1 MDKYCIC
8 WRRKNSSK
16 DATPLIFTH
25 PNSRQEA
32 MIRGDYGEM
41 ELWDNLT
48 AAQAEVKKFN
58 HRYPNLFF
66 WVKEPNVK

>member
-16 DATPLIFTH
+16 DTSPLIFNH

-32 MIRGDYGEM
+32 MMKGDYGEM
-41 ELWDNLT
+41 ELWDNRT
-48 AAQAEVKKFN
+48 AAQAEVKKI
-58 HRYPNLFF
+58 
-66 WVKEPNVK
+66 

>member
-16 DATPLIFTH
+16 DALPLIFNH

-32 MIRGDYGEM
+32 MMKGDDGEV
-41 ELWDNLT
+41 ELWDKKIPCNLLKRD
-48 AAQAEVKKFN
+48 VIRKISI
-58 HRYPNLFF
+58 
-66 WVKEPNVK
+66 